1 MRRNTRYAISI
12 SVSVALL
19 VVLAL
24 SFILHDAGAV
34 SDMQF
39 LTTSLVS
46 LALFLFMFIAT
57 VLL

>member
-1 MRRNTRYAISI
+1 MSEKTRFAVSI
-12 SVSVALL
+12 SVSLALL

-24 SFILHDAGAV
+24 GFILHGAGII

-39 LTTSLVS
+39 LTISLVS
-46 LALFLFMFIAT
+46 LALFLFMYISV